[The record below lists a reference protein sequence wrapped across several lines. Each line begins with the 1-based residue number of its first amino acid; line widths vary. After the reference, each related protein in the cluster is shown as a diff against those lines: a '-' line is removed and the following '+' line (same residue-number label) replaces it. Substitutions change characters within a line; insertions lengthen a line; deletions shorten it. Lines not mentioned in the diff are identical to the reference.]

1 MGKNLSLKQGKRLG
15 ILLVVIL
22 IFSLVVTACSDDGY
36 YEEDTYYEEETPEVL
51 VEEVEESTESSDV
64 EESPSSTVE
73 VADSGFRPDENGF
86 GFENY
91 GNDIG
96 PQNLTVEEMQRM
108 FGDQVC
114 TEFGAETCVLTPSA
128 RRWMEEN
135 NEAMDGGHCEGM
147 ATLSLLFYNDLASPA
162 DFGSNQVNALTLEDN
177 EMLQREIAYWWA
189 TQSTYTVRENLI
201 TGTPTEIL
209 QILADTYQD
218 GNSTETYTIGIYQ
231 EDMSGGHAITPYAI
245 EPQDDDVVWVMV
257 YDNNYPGEER
267 HLEINTAE
275 DTWQYEAAI
284 NPQEESEL
292 YTGDASTET
301 LDLTPSSIR
310 TDIQLCDFCESQ
322 YSYKAS
328 SGLAKAAV
336 TYNQIWMEGDAHLL
350 ITDDKGNK
358 LGYENGKFLKQIPG
372 ATFNVIKSNSLLLN
386 DIEPIYYLPTSLPFS
401 VIIDGDSLKTSDAV
415 DVVMIGPGYYVG
427 VESIYMDPGQKDIL
441 KLNPDGRLIAYQ
453 TDYSESPYLVMGLEY
468 PEADYELAVMGSDIK
483 PGSETMI
490 EFDKEKGLLVLRSTS
505 DEYGTFVIEITRMD
519 DETSETFESDEITLE
534 PGDIIYF
541 SVKNWTAQS
550 SGLEISFDDGGDG
563 SIDEVINMADQE

>member
-1 MGKNLSLKQGKRLG
+1 MAIVLMLSL
-15 ILLVVIL
+15 LLA
-22 IFSLVVTACSDDGY
+22 ACSDTTDEEEAY
-36 YEEDTYYEEETPEVL
+36 YDEDTPEAL
-51 VEEVEESTESSDV
+51 VVEDQESTESSDSQ
-64 EESPSSTVE
+64 ESPVATIE
-73 VADSGFRPDENGF
+73 VADTGFRPEENGF

-135 NEAMDGGHCEGM
+135 NDAMDGGHCEGM
-147 ATLSLLFYNDLASPA
+147 ATLSLLFYNNQASPA
-162 DFGSNQVNALTLEDN
+162 DFGSNNVNALTLDDN
-177 EMLQREIAYWWA
+177 ELLQREIAYWWA

-209 QILADTYQD
+209 QVLEDAYLN

-245 EPQDDDVVWVMV
+245 EPQDGDVVWVMV

-275 DTWQYEAAI
+275 DTWQYEAAT

-301 LDLTPSSIR
+301 LDLTPNSVR
-310 TDIQLCDFCESQ
+310 TQVQLCDFCESQ
-322 YSYKAS
+322 YSYKAGG
-328 SGLAKAAV
+328 GLAKAAV

-358 LGYENGKFLKQIPG
+358 LGYENGKFLRQIPG
-372 ATFNVIKSNSLLLN
+372 ATFNSIKSNSLLEN
-386 DIEPIYYLPTSLPFS
+386 DIEPIYYLPTTQPFS

-441 KLNPDGRLIAYQ
+441 RLNPDGRLIAYK

-468 PEADYELAVMGSDIK
+468 PEADFELAVMGSDIK

-490 EFDKEKGLLVLRSTS
+490 EFDQEKGLLVLRSTS
-505 DEYGTFVIEITRMD
+505 DEYGTFVIQITRID
-519 DETSETFESDEITLE
+519 DETEETFESEEITLE

-563 SIDEVINMADQE
+563 SIDEVINMADQK

>member
-1 MGKNLSLKQGKRLG
+1 MENKSPTPRVKKSG
-15 ILLVVIL
+15 ILLVIL
-22 IFSLVVTACSDDGY
+22 LMLSLLLSACSDEV
-36 YEEDTYYEEETPEVL
+36 YEEEAYYEEETSEVL
-51 VEEVEESTESSDV
+51 VEEVEESTESVDT
-64 EESPSSTVE
+64 EEPDASGLE
-73 VADSGFRPDENGF
+73 VVDSGFRPGENGF

-91 GNDIG
+91 GNDFG

-135 NEAMDGGHCEGM
+135 NDAMDGGHCEGM
-147 ATLSLLFYNDLASPA
+147 ATLSLLFYNNQATPA
-162 DFGSNQVNALTLEDN
+162 DFGSGEVNALTLEDN

-209 QILADTYQD
+209 QILVDTYQNGSND
-218 GNSTETYTIGIYQ
+218 ETYTIGIYQ

-245 EPQDDDVVWVMV
+245 EPQGGDVVWVMV

-275 DTWQYEAAI
+275 DTWQYEAAT

-292 YTGDASTET
+292 YTGDASTQT
-301 LDLTPSSIR
+301 LDLTPNSVR
-310 TDIQLCDFCESQ
+310 TQVQLCDFCESQ
-322 YSYKAS
+322 YSYKAGD
-328 SGLAKAAV
+328 GLAKAAV

-372 ATFNVIKSNSLLLN
+372 ATFNAIKSNSLLEN
-386 DIEPIYYLPTSLPFS
+386 DIEPIYYLPTTQPFS

-441 KLNPDGRLIAYQ
+441 RLNPDGRLIAYK

-468 PEADYELAVMGSDIK
+468 PEADFELAVMGSDIK

-490 EFDKEKGLLVLRSTS
+490 EFDQEKGLLVLRSTS
-505 DEYGTFVIEITRMD
+505 DEYGTFVIQITRID
-519 DETSETFESDEITLE
+519 DETEETFESDEITLE

-563 SIDEVINMADQE
+563 SIDEVINMADQK